1 MSLAVNPADVSTETK
16 QRRSLQGR
24 LVGQWA
30 AELRSAWRDARRG
43 GNTRRRV
50 VELIDVTSI
59 DRRGEHVLAEIMS
72 DGAEFIA
79 SDVYTTHLL
88 NNLRSALKR
97 TRARKRKQEETDRNH

>member
-1 MSLAVNPADVSTETK
+1 
-16 QRRSLQGR
+16 

-30 AELRSAWRDARRG
+30 SELRAAWTEAHRG
-43 GNTRRRV
+43 GDTRRRV
-50 VELIDVTSI
+50 VQLIDVTFI

-72 DGAEFIA
+72 DGAEVIA

-97 TRARKRKQEETDRNH
+97 TRARKRKQEDSSSVGKTRGSLREH